1 MFLKILPYA
10 GSGVRLVGTLSV
22 PKILYHWEPYN
33 LYYPYMYCLLCVYV
47 YPVSSQLIYMLLL
60 LLCVLALA
68 ASAYSWIFVTKLNP
82 LQARSGSSCLLADL
96 RNLQLLF
103 CWTYSLCFVWF
114 LLFSFLLLL
123 LMYFP
128 PLL

>member
-1 MFLKILPYA
+1 
-10 GSGVRLVGTLSV
+10 
-22 PKILYHWEPYN
+22 
-33 LYYPYMYCLLCVYV
+33 MYCLLCVYV